1 VHLKQSVELRTQFA
15 TSSDIERGHRTVEE
29 SQPYPIPEM
38 EFKFPVIAI
47 VLQLVMILR
56 LLEPLPDLAYE
67 LVALH
72 ELL

>member
-1 VHLKQSVELRTQFA
+1 
-15 TSSDIERGHRTVEE
+15 VEE